1 LIGLGNGALQ
11 PHEKLNPK
19 RAKMAYLCAQLAAA
33 GGTRVDL
40 RTGADRSHILI
51 ILQRKRGRLGAA
63 AGLQG
68 VRT

>member
-1 LIGLGNGALQ
+1 LGAADDALQ

-19 RAKMAYLCAQLAAA
+19 RAEMAYVCAQLAAA
-33 GGTRVDL
+33 GGTRVEH
-40 RTGADRSHILI
+40 RAGADRGHILI